1 MASPFTLLKTSDDL
15 GTAVAELRQEV
26 AELRREVAALRS
38 ANTADDARRGTQTR
52 RTPTSDDEDH
62 DVCFGCGQ
70 HSSCACQTVFD
81 PIQSSWDARG
91 MTVPDYA
98 TIRGNID
105 QQLQH
110 SNRLGIDDHKSIA
123 IQLNML
129 QELLEVSVKHPARFN
144 RTAEELVEQRAWL
157 DDAKARLRSACSA
170 SCPRT

>member
-1 MASPFTLLKTSDDL
+1 LKTNDDL
-15 GTAVAELRQEV
+15 CTAVAELRQEV
-26 AELRREVAALRS
+26 AELRRELRQEVAELRR
-38 ANTADDARRGTQTR
+38 AADGARGGFQPR
-52 RTPTSDDEDH
+52 RTPTSDDDDH

-70 HSSCACQTVFD
+70 HSSCACSTVFD

-105 QQLQH
+105 QQLQR

-144 RTAEELVEQRAWL
+144 RTAEELVEQRVWL